1 MREPFSFTNL
11 FVSQIWRALT
21 QYKKLPH
28 TFIYLFAFFLLADVR
43 IISHS
48 FSYLLILT
56 SHRKGLNTTGT
67 LVTICQND
75 KFHFSFLYNTY
86 LGLSQ
91 AVTST
96 IRYLK
101 FLSFLLPGWIN
112 IYNSLQVRYAIGTY
126 KGIGRLARRKWLVS
140 CFKLIEGI
148 FLHVY
153 IVRHDKCR
161 NYSHPSLGH
170 DWYLDNKVWVCRS
183 FERDTLVYWY
193 HRLVFTM
200 SGSSGK
206 ST

>member
-1 MREPFSFTNL
+1 MLFVVVYQQPRPGPKLPKGEHYLTIGWKQVRTMSEPASSANL

-21 QYKKLPH
+21 QYKKLPY

-43 IISHS
+43 ITSHS

-96 IRYLK
+96 IR
-101 FLSFLLPGWIN
+101 
-112 IYNSLQVRYAIGTY
+112 
-126 KGIGRLARRKWLVS
+126 
-140 CFKLIEGI
+140 
-148 FLHVY
+148 
-153 IVRHDKCR
+153 
-161 NYSHPSLGH
+161 
-170 DWYLDNKVWVCRS
+170 
-183 FERDTLVYWY
+183 
-193 HRLVFTM
+193 
-200 SGSSGK
+200 
-206 ST
+206 